1 MKIEKLR
8 AVNVKRLVD
17 VEMVPGDASLVV
29 VAGNNGQGKTSV
41 LDSIWMA
48 LGGASA
54 VPERPIRDGEES
66 AEVELDLGSWI
77 VTRRW
82 ARNGPGELTVRNK
95 DGDSKSRPQ
104 SFLDGLVG
112 SLSFDPLTFSRM
124 SPREQTGYLRELV
137 GLDTA
142 QLDAVHARVYEERR
156 AENRE
161 LKTLEA
167 RLAAVPEVEAPD
179 ETVSVAGL
187 TEKLR
192 AAMEHNAKREELLHA
207 ADRAKRDRDNWLGA
221 IERLREE
228 LKNAERKLSDLQNIL
243 DDAFTAAEN
252 APQAIGIGDIQEQ
265 IADAEKTNERV
276 RAKRTRAGL
285 VAQVEAARKE
295 SERLSAELAQVEA
308 DKAALLAAAQFPVP
322 GLSIDGDTITY
333 QGIPFAQ
340 ASASE
345 QLRVSLAMGIAMNPT
360 LRVML
365 IRDGSLLDSQSL
377 LVVDEMATKAGV
389 QVWLERVGTDGPVT
403 FVIEEGKI
411 RAAMV
416 ADPVSEEEREALIEE
431 DPEGDPASIGPVTS
445 PEVIAGMDGD
455 R

>member
-66 AEVELDLGSWI
+66 AEVTLDLGDWI

-82 ARNGPGELTVRNK
+82 TRNGPGELTVRNK

-112 SLSFDPLTFSRM
+112 SLSFDPLAFSRM
-124 SPREQTGYLRELV
+124 KPAEQAETLRKLV
-137 GLDTA
+137 GLDTSEI
-142 QLDAVHARVYEERR
+142 DAKREAIYEERR
-156 AENRE
+156 EANRD
-161 LKTLEA
+161 LKSLEA
-167 RLAAVPEVEAPD
+167 RLSAMPAVEAPD
-179 ETVSVAGL
+179 EVVSVAGL
-187 TEKLR
+187 TETLR

-207 ADRAKRDRDNWLGA
+207 ADRAKRDRDNQLGV
-221 IERLREE
+221 IERLREQ
-228 LKNAERKLSDLQNIL
+228 LKDAERKLDDLQDIM
-243 DDAFTAAEN
+243 DDAVTAAED
-252 APQAIGIGDIQEQ
+252 APAPIEIGEIQEQ
-265 IADAEKTNERV
+265 IANAEKTNERV

-285 VAQVEAARKE
+285 SAQVEAARKE

-308 DKAALLAAAQFPVP
+308 DKAAMLAAAQFPVD

-345 QLRVSLAMGIAMNPT
+345 QLRVSLAMGITMNPK

-365 IRDGSLLDSQSL
+365 IRDGSLLDAQSL
-377 LVVDEMATKAGV
+377 QVVDEMATSAGV
-389 QVWLERVGTDGPVT
+389 QVWLERVGTDGPT
-403 FVIEEGKI
+403 TYVIEEGRIK
-411 RAAMV
+411 APV
-416 ADPVSEEEREALIEE
+416 DPVSEEEREALVEE
-431 DPEGDPASIGPVTS
+431 DPEGDPASFGPISS
-445 PEVIAGMDGD
+445 PEVIARSDGD